1 MWVIQEE
8 TPKKLPSHLFFSLCF
23 LQFHR
28 NIIYSMIILTSI
40 TLWMGPDGY
49 PLYSWSQ
56 HLFMSNEDSPLSVCS
71 PFPESLV
78 CYIYYPETLAL
89 LKEYKEKSMS
99 VHLSGNGSVF
109 PGIFCLD
116 SGLVRFLHH
125 TIICMLYHGPKKLWQ
140 ILLVIISINWN
151 SLVGNIATSRLW
163 IFPHLFCPPWR
174 RKLHSHSSH
183 ASYFQPLSL
192 LLRR

>member
-1 MWVIQEE
+1 M
-8 TPKKLPSHLFFSLCF
+8 
-23 LQFHR
+23 
-28 NIIYSMIILTSI
+28 NILNFT

-56 HLFMSNEDSPLSVCS
+56 HLFMSNKDSSLSVSS

-78 CYIYYPETLAL
+78 CYIYDPGTLAL
-89 LKEYKEKSMS
+89 LKECKKKSMS
-99 VHLSGNGSVF
+99 VHLSGNGSIF
-109 PGIFCLD
+109 PGIFCWD
-116 SGLVRFLHH
+116 SGLVRFLRH
-125 TIICMLYHGPKKLWQ
+125 TIICMVSHGPKKLWQ

-163 IFPHLFCPPWR
+163 VFPHLFRLPWR

-183 ASYFQPLSL
+183 VSYFQPLSL